1 MNAPRSMRGLAAVAL
16 ASVLAFSACEEERRP
31 AAAPA
36 PRKAAPAAAAAA
48 PAAAEGAAADAQ
60 FVYTYNP
67 VGKRDPFRSPLEL
80 APAQG
85 GVKRPDETAACTDVL
100 CQYAL
105 DELHLV
111 AVISGD
117 ANPMAMVEDR
127 SGIGHIVRRN
137 TKVGKAGGKVTQV
150 LRDCIV
156 ITSFVQT
163 SDGKAQPVKT
173 NMCVSRDKRAAPVL
187 DLLQGKLRE

>member
-1 MNAPRSMRGLAAVAL
+1 MYHEHHAL
-16 ASVLAFSACEEERRP
+16 RIIAQPCEQNVIDSFRQHDRETCM
-31 AAAPA
+31 
-36 PRKAAPAAAAAA
+36 
-48 PAAAEGAAADAQ
+48 DAQ
-60 FVYTYNP
+60 GSY
-67 VGKRDPFRSPLEL
+67 VGYGREL
-80 APAQG
+80 
-85 GVKRPDETAACTDVL
+85 L

-111 AVISGD
+111 AVVSGD
-117 ANPMAMVEDR
+117 ANPMAMLEDR
-127 SGIGHIVRRN
+127 EGVGHIVRRN

-173 NMCVSRDKRAAPVL
+173 EMCVAKDKQAAPVL